1 MSRSRDDTV
10 DPQFGLAMDQEITS
24 LLDAIEQEKIPDRLT
39 RLAMELQNALIEKRR
54 GDVKN

>member
-1 MSRSRDDTV
+1 M